1 MAKGV
6 RPGQDLI
13 MRFGDLRRPEN
24 VSVDSLNTR
33 YVLRWD
39 WPHETAANQTVTF
52 TVQCLDEF
60 RSRKASNEKYR
71 TSLCVNDLEH
81 RCDFTG
87 AELSYDICFLLRV
100 RANTS
105 QQSSGWVQIRFC
117 PDEHAALGPPSS
129 LKLSSVKE
137 DLEIIITDPLS
148 STNQSM
154 KTLLKNKLSY
164 LIQYWRRSEGP
175 QKAKVLETKNN
186 LVMLT
191 ELDRQ
196 TWYCVRV
203 QSHDDFHNKSSVFS
217 DTHCTRTEGQMPYW
231 QIFLYVLI
239 SLLLCLLLVLLYFC
253 FNKMLSLLKST
264 FCPAVHL
271 PDHIQEVQNIY
282 TPLPALNCG
291 LSESETPQLL
301 APESPE
307 SVCEPL
313 VMVSAE
319 LDAVAV
325 DEHSNAGEQDSSTHS
340 RHSSGDSGVYSTEE
354 DSSHRSTTHADLQ
367 MSSRKHRVELRD
379 GTLRELCA

>member
-1 MAKGV
+1 M
-6 RPGQDLI
+6 
-13 MRFGDLRRPEN
+13 
-24 VSVDSLNTR
+24 DSLNTR

-52 TVQCLDEF
+52 TAQYIREF
-60 RSRKASNEKYR
+60 RSRKANYEKYW
-71 TSLCVNDLEH
+71 TSVCVNVLEH
-81 RCDFTG
+81 R
-87 AELSYDICFLLRV
+87 S
-100 RANTS
+100 
-105 QQSSGWVQIRFC
+105 
-117 PDEHAALGPPSS
+117 ALGPPSS

-154 KTLLKNKLSY
+154 KTLLDKRLSY

-253 FNKMLSLLKST
+253 FNKMLSLLKNILIPTVHPSRIT
-264 FCPAVHL
+264 F
-271 PDHIQEVQNIY
+271 
-282 TPLPALNCG
+282 
-291 LSESETPQLL
+291 
-301 APESPE
+301 
-307 SVCEPL
+307 
-313 VMVSAE
+313 
-319 LDAVAV
+319 
-325 DEHSNAGEQDSSTHS
+325 
-340 RHSSGDSGVYSTEE
+340 R
-354 DSSHRSTTHADLQ
+354 
-367 MSSRKHRVELRD
+367 
-379 GTLRELCA
+379 